1 MSGKKYKNSSQNSK
15 IHTPNEKHPK
25 EMSKLVLLSVPAG
38 SVNVHT
44 TKLSVLIRAKQL
56 SCSGLTQN
64 RNYQEKNK
72 NNTNPRRN
80 KNENTKRK
88 S

>member
-15 IHTPNEKHPK
+15 SQTPNEKHPK
-25 EMSKLVLLSVPAG
+25 EMSKLVLLSLPAG
-38 SVNVHT
+38 SVNVRRA
-44 TKLSVLIRAKQL
+44 KLSVLIRAKQP
-56 SCSGLTQN
+56 SRSGLTQN
-64 RNYQEKNK
+64 RNCQEKNK